1 MKIERLPGNK
11 ISLKKV
17 VYQMLLSNES
27 CGKIKFSRTR
37 VVKWK
42 LLYPLNS
49 LSLDNHFEY
58 GLEYQ
63 TI

>member
-1 MKIERLPGNK
+1 
-11 ISLKKV
+11 
-17 VYQMLLSNES
+17 MLLSNES
-27 CGKIKFSRTR
+27 CGKINFSRTR
-37 VVKWK
+37 VVVWK